1 MSNPFM
7 ARAIQLSIDNVSR
20 GGGPFGAVIVK
31 NDEIVAEGFNRVTE
45 TNDATAHAE
54 VVAIR
59 EACAKLA
66 TFELKGCEIYSSC
79 EPCPMCLGA
88 IYWAHIDRIFFAAIA
103 DDASKIGFSDSYIY
117 DEVRQPILQRSI
129 PTTQMM
135 RDEALAAFRA
145 WNEKPDRTV
154 Y

>member
-103 DDASKIGFSDSYIY
+103 DDASKIGFSDSHIY

>member
-1 MSNPFM
+1 M

-103 DDASKIGFSDSYIY
+103 DDASKIGFSDSHIY

>member
-79 EPCPMCLGA
+79 EPCPLCLGA

-103 DDASKIGFSDSYIY
+103 DDASKIGFSDSHIY